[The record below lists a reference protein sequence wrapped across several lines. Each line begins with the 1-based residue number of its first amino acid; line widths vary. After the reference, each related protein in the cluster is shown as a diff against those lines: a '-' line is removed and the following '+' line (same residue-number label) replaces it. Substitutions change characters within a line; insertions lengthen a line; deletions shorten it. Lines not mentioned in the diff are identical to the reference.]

1 MTVIN
6 FTIENAIA
14 KPSALWVK
22 AALKD
27 KPFILASS
35 SPRRRQVLEL
45 LGLNFQI
52 CNPIVDESL
61 LASGD
66 AAVFAETIA
75 ASKVDAIKSK
85 FPDQLIIGADTV
97 VVLGER
103 ILGKPGDADEAIE
116 MLHLLRDKE
125 HCVITAVAACG
136 HGNYQ
141 LIVSHEK
148 TRVFF
153 RNYTETELREY
164 VTSGEPMD
172 KAGSYGIQG
181 MGSILVDKIEGELDN
196 VIGLPLNCLAN
207 LLGKSEYV
215 GNRI

>member
-14 KPSALWVK
+14 KPSALRVK

-27 KPFILASS
+27 KSFILASS

-45 LGLNFQI
+45 LGLKFQI
-52 CNPIVDESL
+52 HNPIVDESP
-61 LASGD
+61 LASDD

-103 ILGKPGDADEAIE
+103 ILGKPGDDDEAIE

-125 HCVITAVAACG
+125 HCVITAVAACCN
-136 HGNYQ
+136 GNQ
-141 LIVSHEK
+141 MIVSHEK
-148 TRVFF
+148 THVFF
-153 RNYTETELREY
+153 RNYTEAELREY

-207 LLGKSEYV
+207 LLGKIAYV
-215 GNRI
+215 GNRV